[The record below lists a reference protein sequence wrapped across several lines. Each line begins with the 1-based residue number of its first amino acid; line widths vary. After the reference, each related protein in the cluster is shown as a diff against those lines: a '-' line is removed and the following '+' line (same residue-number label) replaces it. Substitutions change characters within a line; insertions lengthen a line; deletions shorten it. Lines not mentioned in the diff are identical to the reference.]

1 MWVDTYFLRQ
11 DIDLNKVIMQEEEVC
26 DVKWATY
33 EEIENIYQKGQF
45 IKNRWEFVKDI
56 LKNF

>member
-1 MWVDTYFLRQ
+1 
-11 DIDLNKVIMQEEEVC
+11 MQEEEVC